1 MIFYA
6 FCLNCVS
13 SSRIYLVNGVTVEFI
28 HNKLWTFALKG
39 ISYYSAEFRRLNI
52 LKCVKMNWKFL
63 IASMCLL
70 IRIKFYFYY
79 KHHFAKNVFIFSK
92 QSISIQ
98 NKINKAIG
106 IKSLE
111 IKGTT
116 PIHSFRHVVLVYI
129 LSFTLILGAI
139 WNSLDFTTHLNFN
152 SKFIIDSKITTTTK
166 QILI

>member
-1 MIFYA
+1 MNICAERNFIL
-6 FCLNCVS
+6 FC
-13 SSRIYLVNGVTVEFI
+13 
-28 HNKLWTFALKG
+28 G
-39 ISYYSAEFRRLNI
+39 ISSVEHFKMRQNELNNFDRFDVSINTYKI
-52 LKCVKMNWKFL
+52 LFL
-63 IASMCLL
+63 LQTPFC
-70 IRIKFYFYY
+70 KECFF
-79 KHHFAKNVFIFSK
+79 FK

-139 WNSLDFTTHLNFN
+139 
-152 SKFIIDSKITTTTK
+152 
-166 QILI
+166 

>member
-1 MIFYA
+1 MNI
-6 FCLNCVS
+6 CGEWN
-13 SSRIYLVNGVTVEFI
+13 FI
-28 HNKLWTFALKG
+28 LFSG
-39 ISYYSAEFRRLNI
+39 ISSVEHF
-52 LKCVKMNWKFL
+52 KMRQNEMNFFL

-92 QSISIQ
+92 QSISIK
-98 NKINKAIG
+98 NKINKAIS